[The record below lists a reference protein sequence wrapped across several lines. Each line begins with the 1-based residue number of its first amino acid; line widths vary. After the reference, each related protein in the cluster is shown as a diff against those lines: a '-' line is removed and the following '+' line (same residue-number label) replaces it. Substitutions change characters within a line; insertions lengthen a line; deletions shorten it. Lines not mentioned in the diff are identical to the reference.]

1 MSLGFSC
8 CFLST
13 AASNATHSWHQTSQ
27 TPGLQLLPESA
38 ANCWPALPSG
48 DALTSCNHFST
59 HSNVRFA
66 DKWSSLPV
74 VAGFIWNPISGHC
87 LTRSAVS
94 AHPQASLVTTT
105 PSDSEFPA
113 TCEQLQ
119 LPSVR
124 LCTPGVL
131 CPAMVHRDGQTHT
144 SLSSAAD
151 LT

>member
-8 CFLST
+8 CFLSR
-13 AASNATHSWHQTSQ
+13 AASNCYPFLAPNFTDTWAPIAARSSC
-27 TPGLQLLPESA
+27 QLLASSA
-38 ANCWPALPSG
+38 FRWCPHFLQP
-48 DALTSCNHFST
+48 FST
-59 HSNVRFA
+59 HSNVHFA

-74 VAGFIWNPISGHC
+74 VAGFTWTPISGHC

-94 AHPQASLVTTT
+94 AHAQASLATSTA
-105 PSDSEFPA
+105 SDSEFPA
-113 TCEQLQ
+113 TCEHLQ